1 MFCKIGNH
9 LDLELFQSEVSVM
22 LAEIPEENQKAISES
37 VEAFVAVLCDEYGE
51 KRNSES
57 VGGFVML
64 LYGPNSKDQ
73 REKILSYYNLTEESY
88 EYRDLVCQEGNGD
101 WVAEL
106 FVMSTDYNL
115 VLLYRRAYE

>member
-22 LAEIPEENQKAISES
+22 LAEISEENQKAISES

-64 LYGPNSKDQ
+64 LYGPNSKEQ
-73 REKILSYYNLTEESY
+73 REKILSYYNLTEDSY

>member
-1 MFCKIGNH
+1 MFCRIGNH

-22 LAEIPEENQKAISES
+22 LAEISEENQKAISES

-64 LYGPNSKDQ
+64 LYGPNSKEQ

>member
-1 MFCKIGNH
+1 MFCKIANP
-9 LDLELFQSEVSVM
+9 LDLELFQDELSVM
-22 LAEIPEENQKAISES
+22 LAEMQEENRKAISES

-64 LYGPNSKDQ
+64 LYAPNGEDQ

-88 EYRDLVCQEGNGD
+88 EYRDHVCQDGNGD

>member
-22 LAEIPEENQKAISES
+22 LAEISEENQKAISES

-64 LYGPNSKDQ
+64 LYGPNSKEQ
-73 REKILSYYNLTEESY
+73 REKTLSYYNLTEDSY

>member
-1 MFCKIGNH
+1 MFCKIANH
-9 LDLELFQSEVSVM
+9 LDLELFQDELSVM
-22 LAEIPEENQKAISES
+22 FAEMPEENRKAISES
-37 VEAFVAVLCDEYGE
+37 AEAFVAVLCDEYGE

-64 LYGPNSKDQ
+64 LCAPNGEDQ

-88 EYRDLVCQEGNGD
+88 EYRDLVCQDGTGD

-115 VLLYRRAYE
+115 VLLYRRDYE

>member
-22 LAEIPEENQKAISES
+22 LAEISEENQKAISES

-64 LYGPNSKDQ
+64 LYGPNSKEQ

-101 WVAEL
+101 WVVEL

>member
-22 LAEIPEENQKAISES
+22 LAEISEENQKAISES

-115 VLLYRRAYE
+115 VLLYGRAYE